1 VPVHAGLA
9 TLSDHL
15 FTLAIVLYS
24 VALVSYCGEY
34 AFGRRGRIAATAP
47 AAEAALIGGSATA
60 ATAEPAGVEI
70 GVLAPAEPTGSVAA
84 VTGEIDATGSRDGVA
99 VRTAG
104 AAGTGDRARAAPTG
118 RLPAEGAGSGAGSR
132 AGRAERF
139 GRLAVATTAVG
150 LALHVASLVS
160 RGLATDRVPWGNMY
174 EFSSVVGA
182 TAIVAFLVVVLRLPQ
197 VRYLG
202 MFVMMPVVLLL
213 FLAGTVLYA
222 RAAPLVPALRS
233 YWIVIHVT
241 TIAIGT
247 GIFMVSF
254 VATVLYL
261 VRAKWDAA
269 VSAGRRPR
277 RFPVTLGWRLPA
289 AEVLD
294 RMAYRTAA
302 FGFPIYTFGIIAGA
316 IWAEAAWGRYWGWD
330 PKETWAFITWVVYA
344 AYLHARATAG
354 WRGSAA
360 ARINVLA
367 FATMIF
373 NFFVVN
379 VVVSGLH
386 SYAGLS

>member
-1 VPVHAGLA
+1 MHVDAGLA
-9 TLSDHL
+9 TLSDRL
-15 FTLAIVLYS
+15 FVWAILLYS
-24 VALVSYCGEY
+24 VALISYCGEY
-34 AFGRRGRIAATAP
+34 AFGRRGKVAVTAD
-47 AAEAALIGGSATA
+47 
-60 ATAEPAGVEI
+60 
-70 GVLAPAEPTGSVAA
+70 APVPVAA
-84 VTGEIDATGSRDGVA
+84 GRSAPEAPS
-99 VRTAG
+99 
-104 AAGTGDRARAAPTG
+104 ARGP
-118 RLPAEGAGSGAGSR
+118 LS
-132 AGRAERF
+132 RAERF
-139 GRLAVATTAVG
+139 GRIAVAATAAG
-150 LALHVASLVS
+150 LVLQLASLTT

-182 TAIVAFLVVVLRLPQ
+182 AGVAAFLGVLVRLPQ

-202 MFVMMPVVLLL
+202 MFLLMPVVVLL

-247 GIFMVSF
+247 GIFLVSF

-261 VRAKWDAA
+261 VRRKWDLA
-269 VSAGRRPR
+269 VEAGRTPR
-277 RFPVTLGWRLPA
+277 RFPVTLGWRLPV

-294 RMAYRTAA
+294 KMAYRTVA

-354 WRGSAA
+354 WRGTAA
-360 ARINVLA
+360 ARVNIVA

-373 NFFVVN
+373 NFFIIN
-379 VVVSGLH
+379 MVVSGLH
-386 SYAGLS
+386 SYAGLT